1 MLPLF
6 DLYIKEKEIKKI
18 VKVLKKG
25 WLTFGEECIKFEEEF
40 KRILG
45 SRYSLFVS
53 SATAGLHLVYKVLF
67 EKDDEVLVPS
77 FTFISTVTPLLHIG
91 AKPIF
96 VDIESIDFPLL
107 SIKDAE
113 KKMSKKVKGLVYMHY
128 AGYLRN
134 MDEILEF
141 CKENKL
147 ILIEDSAHALFVKN
161 KMYAGTF
168 GKAGI
173 FSFFSNKNLPIGEGG
188 MVVTDDK
195 RLYEKLKLLRSHGM
209 TRDTIER
216 FREGLLYDVTLIGF
230 NYRPTEIQGALAREM
245 LKRVKKDNE
254 KRERIVK
261 KYRKE
266 LSKFFK
272 IPFDEKI
279 PSSHYIFP
287 LFCKDKK
294 ERERLREFLFKNK
307 IQTSIHYIPV
317 HKFKIFKEIYPKIYL
332 PVTEEAGDR
341 ELTLPLYP
349 SMKKDDVDYVIKKIK
364 EFFNKDKDVQKHL

>member
-1 MLPLF
+1 MRYRVPLF
-6 DLYIKEKEIKKI
+6 DLYIKEKEVKKI
-18 VKVLKKG
+18 VKVLKRG

-45 SRYSLFVS
+45 SKYSLFVS

-67 EKDDEVLVPS
+67 NKDDEVLVPS

-91 AKPIF
+91 AHPVF

-113 KKMSKKVKGLVYMHY
+113 KKITKKTRGLVYMHY

-134 MDEILEF
+134 MKEVVEF
-141 CKENKL
+141 CKENNL
-147 ILIEDSAHALFVKN
+147 ILIEDSAHSLFVKN
-161 KMYAGTF
+161 EKYAGTF
-168 GKAGI
+168 GKAGV

-188 MVVTDDK
+188 MVVTDYK
-195 RLYEKLKLLRSHGM
+195 KIYEKLKLLRSHGM
-209 TRDTIER
+209 TKDTIER
-216 FREGLLYDVTLIGF
+216 FKKGFLYDVVEIGF
-230 NYRPTEIQGALAREM
+230 NYRPTEIQGALAREI
-245 LKRVKKDNE
+245 LKRVFKDNR

-266 LSKFFK
+266 LSKFLR
-272 IPFDEKI
+272 IPFDEKT

-287 LFCKDKK
+287 VFCKDKK
-294 ERERLREFLFKNK
+294 ERDELKEFLFKNK

-317 HKFKIFKEIYPKIYL
+317 HKFKVFREIKPKIDL

-349 SMKKDDVDYVIKKIK
+349 SMKKEDVDYVIEKVKK
-364 EFFNKDKDVQKHL
+364 FFT